1 MLLCPISP
9 HLAHPRSLCCAALSQ
24 AASSFWS
31 QQQCHPIN
39 PLAGYTVLYK
49 RCCFHCSKSL
59 SVISPCDTARHP
71 NPFLALGL
79 PAQHSWPCAGFAMW
93 QDQPKYFCWGTG
105 AIGICVSDF
114 KSYISEKKNKKKQN
128 HLQKQKAW
136 VYLFWVGV
144 NPLSLIKLCLI
155 YNYVRGDSGP

>member
-9 HLAHPRSLCCAALSQ
+9 HLAHPGSLCCGALSQ

-49 RCCFHCSKSL
+49 RCCFLCYKAL
-59 SVISPCDTARHP
+59 SVILPCDTARHP
-71 NPFLALGL
+71 NPCLGLGL
-79 PAQHSWPCAGFAMW
+79 PAQHGRPRAGFAMR
-93 QDQPKYFCWGTG
+93 QEQPKYSCWGSC
-105 AIGICVSDF
+105 AVGICASDL
-114 KSYISEKKNKKKQN
+114 KSYISEAKKQR

-136 VYLFWVGV
+136 VHLFWVGV

-155 YNYVRGDSGP
+155 YNCVRGDSGP